1 MHDFSEQATIDAGVE
16 LYGSNWDSPG
26 FLTADQFANHQYGLV
41 TNETDGGFKKRAQ
54 ERISL
59 RVFASPSLLWRTTVY
74 STQGR
79 WQLFLTIPPE
89 PGAGEGTGSQ
99 TEEEDTR
106 YGFGA
111 TSALSWS
118 VPWAE
123 FTMGVEGRNDHAD
136 YQNWLTTARMR
147 DSSQTLVSARQLS
160 GAMFFQSDIKF
171 GERVHLLIGGRYDDL
186 GTQSLPEGG
195 TTSSDAK
202 GTFSPKLGAS
212 VQVFPL
218 LNLYG
223 NISRGF
229 RQTDGVIADPSLPF
243 IIAWNYETGL
253 KYGNDEVSASIA
265 LFRMDVSDE
274 QTFDPVTL
282 QTVSNGA
289 SRRQGVDMALEARM
303 SEAVS
308 LRSTFTYTDAKYL
321 HLVTEDGEVL
331 SGARVFNT
339 AKYVGTFGVDLMPPD
354 EIWGIHLNANVV
366 GPYAPFDEPNITLP
380 AYALFQASAEI
391 HVSKFLVEFGV
402 HNLFDQTY
410 AELRAGGFVSPGQS
424 TSAYGTLKYIF

>member
-123 FTMGVEGRNDHAD
+123 FTMGVEGRC
-136 YQNWLTTARMR
+136 YQKPTISKVPN
-147 DSSQTLVSARQLS
+147 
-160 GAMFFQSDIKF
+160 
-171 GERVHLLIGGRYDDL
+171 
-186 GTQSLPEGG
+186 
-195 TTSSDAK
+195 TTSQA
-202 GTFSPKLGAS
+202 AI
-212 VQVFPL
+212 Q
-218 LNLYG
+218 
-223 NISRGF
+223 
-229 RQTDGVIADPSLPF
+229 RQ
-243 IIAWNYETGL
+243 
-253 KYGNDEVSASIA
+253 
-265 LFRMDVSDE
+265 
-274 QTFDPVTL
+274 
-282 QTVSNGA
+282 
-289 SRRQGVDMALEARM
+289 
-303 SEAVS
+303 
-308 LRSTFTYTDAKYL
+308 
-321 HLVTEDGEVL
+321 
-331 SGARVFNT
+331 
-339 AKYVGTFGVDLMPPD
+339 
-354 EIWGIHLNANVV
+354 
-366 GPYAPFDEPNITLP
+366 
-380 AYALFQASAEI
+380 
-391 HVSKFLVEFGV
+391 
-402 HNLFDQTY
+402 
-410 AELRAGGFVSPGQS
+410 
-424 TSAYGTLKYIF
+424 